1 MSPGSSSRPAAS
13 IDSSR
18 GVEKV
23 STSPVVMVTF
33 LIQRPSRD
41 ALRFAFDLAD
51 AKHDELHGVHA
62 VEVRENFPD
71 PDSWIDPSRQPWIG
85 AADELLAQTLD
96 GWEAKYP
103 GVTVHRRAVADHAV
117 RVLACESAD
126 ADLVVVGGLG
136 HTAFSELRL
145 GSVARGLLH
154 HSHCPVAVIHHA

>member
-1 MSPGSSSRPAAS
+1 
-13 IDSSR
+13 
-18 GVEKV
+18 
-23 STSPVVMVTF
+23 MVTF